1 MTWNI
6 RSAKSYFQMT
16 SSLSFPFHNGKR
28 RGSVFLVLKVL
39 AKIVKELNENEMSL
53 TIKRLAVKE
62 LNENEMSL
70 TIKRLVMGVKF

>member
-1 MTWNI
+1 
-6 RSAKSYFQMT
+6 MT

-53 TIKRLAVKE
+53 TIKRL
-62 LNENEMSL
+62 
-70 TIKRLVMGVKF
+70 VMGVKL

>member
-1 MTWNI
+1 
-6 RSAKSYFQMT
+6 MT

-39 AKIVKELNENEMSL
+39 AISYFSKI
-53 TIKRLAVKE
+53 VKE

-70 TIKRLVMGVKF
+70 TIKRLVMGVKL